1 MAELSFQEV
10 MRQLN
15 RLCSHYQN
23 CGENGCP
30 MFDECGNIGAH
41 CSGPKHSNRIEKIVM
56 DWAAEHPEPVY
67 PSWFEWLEKIG
78 VAGRAYDLEPYFIGD
93 KEILLRTAAFTPK
106 AFEPIPADIAEKLG
120 LEPKEGA

>member
-1 MAELSFQEV
+1 MAEHSFQEV

-41 CSGPKHSNRIEKIVM
+41 CSDPKHSYRIEKTVM
-56 DWAAEHPEPVY
+56 SWAAEHPEQVY
-67 PSWFEWLEKIG
+67 PTWEEWLTTLG
-78 VAGRAYDLEPYFIGD
+78 VQSYNELS
-93 KEILLRTAAFTPK
+93 K
-106 AFEPIPADIAEKLG
+106 PIPADIAQKLG
-120 LEPKEGA
+120 IQPKEG

>member
-1 MAELSFQEV
+1 MAEFSEV

-41 CSGPKHSNRIEKIVM
+41 CSGPKHSYRIEKTVM
-56 DWAAEHPEPVY
+56 SWAAEHPEPKY
-67 PSWFEWLEKIG
+67 PTWKEWLEEQRVVVHFDSVSNKG
-78 VAGRAYDLEPYFIGD
+78 TKVKWELTNRSNC
-93 KEILLRTAAFTPK
+93 
-106 AFEPIPADIAEKLG
+106 PIPAEIAEKLG
-120 LEPKEGA
+120 IAPK